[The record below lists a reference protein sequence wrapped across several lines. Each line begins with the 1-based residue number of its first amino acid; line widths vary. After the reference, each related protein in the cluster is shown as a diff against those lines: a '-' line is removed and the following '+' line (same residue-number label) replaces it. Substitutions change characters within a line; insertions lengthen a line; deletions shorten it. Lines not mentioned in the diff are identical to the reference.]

1 MKTKKNIEGEV
12 RRWSVSLIKRVYHGF
27 FFFSMI
33 YLIIES
39 GGGWGRAKL
48 FLLLIPFYDITTLCC
63 ILLFTALENPGNV
76 VNNKSIRKYIH
87 TRIYLKSGRKQSLL
101 NIICQI

>member
-1 MKTKKNIEGEV
+1 MD
-12 RRWSVSLIKRVYHGF
+12 F
-27 FFFSMI
+27 FFFDD
-33 YLIIES
+33 LFNNRV
-39 GGGWGRAKL
+39 GGRAKL